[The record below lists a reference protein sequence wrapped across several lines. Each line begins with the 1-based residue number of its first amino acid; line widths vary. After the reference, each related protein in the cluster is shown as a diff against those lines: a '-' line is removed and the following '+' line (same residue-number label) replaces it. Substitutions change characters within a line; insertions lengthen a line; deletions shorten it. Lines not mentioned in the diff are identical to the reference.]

1 MDKGEIV
8 QMLYKVLNDS
18 INNIIGPVIERA
30 VNISLVTTKELVII
44 DFQFE
49 PNENKF
55 KAATINSIKSLV
67 GALALVTCKEPQRM
81 SF

>member
-1 MDKGEIV
+1 MDKLEIV

-30 VNISLVTTKELVII
+30 VNISLVTTKELVIK

-67 GALALVTCKEPQRM
+67 GALALVTCKEPLGM

>member
-1 MDKGEIV
+1 MDKREIV

-18 INNIIGPVIERA
+18 ISNIIGPVIERA
-30 VNISLVTTKELVII
+30 VNISLVTTKELVIK

-55 KAATINSIKSLV
+55 KAAAINSIKSLA
-67 GALALVTCKEPQRM
+67 GALALVTCKEPLRM